1 MPSQIAA
8 AYTYN
13 TKHYRLPKLFT
24 SKVAALLLNLPK
36 FKPRAPVHM
45 AAHHAARVG
54 PSALD
59 YASEV
64 YTAYRSLLVPLKHRG
79 LTHVDADGLV
89 WAIESVRLEVFGARN
104 LEKPEDPKT
113 FTTFVAQH
121 RLSREEGALVR
132 TLEEKVGLVNEAF
145 FSNQCL
151 LGARVA
157 GLPVQ
162 QVHSVEQL
170 FHVAK
175 ACEIAE
181 LAGET
186 DAPWLK
192 QTLET
197 LLFGCASPRDC
208 QIETGPKG
216 HIPASVFAKIADGW
230 NQVAV
235 ERMVQVWITVA
246 LEDPLFY
253 ARWKSWVDARVETDI
268 VVEVLATHMFEAR
281 EEKVGDVWGC
291 GCKDTPERHEQLFQ
305 AAELYDYTTTNREL
319 FSPAAFLLEKGQGLN
334 QFGQAAARF
343 IALLQADAT
352 HADFCARAAGL
363 GLRLIA

>member
-13 TKHYRLPKLFT
+13 TKHYRLPKL
-24 SKVAALLLNLPK
+24 SGVAPLLLNLPK

-59 YASEV
+59 YAGASEV

-157 GLPVQ
+157 GQ

-246 LEDPLFY
+246 LEDPPFY
-253 ARWKSWVDARVETDI
+253 ARWKSWVDARVASSD
-268 VVEVLATHMFEAR
+268 VVATHMFEAR

-305 AAELYDYTTTNREL
+305 AAELYDYTTTTNGL

-363 GLRLIA
+363 GLRIMMA